1 MIRFHLWLQKLN
13 QLITLIGGAAVSL
26 MMIQVSLD
34 VLFRF
39 LFNQPL
45 PGTITI
51 VSHYYM
57 IIAIFLPLAFVEQ
70 SKKSITI
77 ELLSAYFP
85 PTLNRFLSTFSQ
97 LFVSATAF
105 MIAYTSFGVAVRHF
119 HSKTSI
125 MQGDYTI
132 PTWPS
137 YFILFVG
144 VTLLGIYCLI
154 NFLLELTHKST
165 QLEST
170 ND

>member
-1 MIRFHLWLQKLN
+1 MVRFHNWLQKLN

-39 LFNQPL
+39 LLNQPL
-45 PGTITI
+45 PGTITV

-70 SKKSITI
+70 TKKSITI

-105 MIAYTSFGVAVRHF
+105 MIAYKIGRAHV
-119 HSKTSI
+119 
-125 MQGDYTI
+125 
-132 PTWPS
+132 
-137 YFILFVG
+137 
-144 VTLLGIYCLI
+144 
-154 NFLLELTHKST
+154 
-165 QLEST
+165 
-170 ND
+170 

>member
-1 MIRFHLWLQKLN
+1 MNNALC
-13 QLITLIGGAAVSL
+13 
-26 MMIQVSLD
+26 
-34 VLFRF
+34 
-39 LFNQPL
+39 
-45 PGTITI
+45 
-51 VSHYYM
+51 
-57 IIAIFLPLAFVEQ
+57 LPLALVYQ
-70 SKKSITI
+70 SKKTI
-77 ELLSAYFP
+77 IIEQMSAYFTT
-85 PTLNRFLSTFSQ
+85 TLNRFLSTFSQ

-154 NFLLELTHKST
+154 RSEERRVGKERRSRAG
-165 QLEST
+165 
-170 ND
+170 